1 MSLILLL
8 LLLLLQWRILLSTVF
23 FVANAADAELEPRWV
38 AILMGRTTTHRIP
51 LLLHPC
57 TSGTSQHCA
66 TVEAEDRGTRSA
78 VARETT
84 QAMRKVSTG
93 GEHAHRRHRRRRMSS
108 SLSSLSLPAPS
119 LLPYRVRQEEVRWR
133 GFSPFTLEANPMSSY
148 LLTYNLA
155 SLSGPNSARAR
166 TQLTLSLMKQ
176 FRSNR
181 LTLH

>member
-1 MSLILLL
+1 
-8 LLLLLQWRILLSTVF
+8 
-23 FVANAADAELEPRWV
+23 
-38 AILMGRTTTHRIP
+38 MGRTTTHRIP

-108 SLSSLSLPAPS
+108 SLSSLSLLAPS

-148 LLTYNLA
+148 LLTYLQFSVIKWAKQRPGQN
-155 SLSGPNSARAR
+155 
-166 TQLTLSLMKQ
+166 QLTLSLMKQ